1 MIAQWRALAWSALVL
16 VAMAGTVRGQ
26 QESPGDQEIAGAIAR
41 GVDFL
46 KTSQDPD
53 GYWNDPEQQG
63 HRLGVTA
70 LAGLALLE
78 NGVARDDSEITTAR
92 AVVSTLAKESDQ
104 TYDLVLAILFL
115 ARAQQASRGEADT
128 LIQALGRRLALG
140 DHAGSWD
147 YAVPRQE
154 PESRGAP
161 DRVRRKESRKA
172 GRRSQ
177 PNWIQGDNSNTQFAL
192 LGLWAAGRHGFD
204 ADEGLESIDNHFRST
219 QRDDGHWG
227 YKAGMPG
234 SDAMS
239 CAGLMGLAIAA
250 SRPSL
255 AERQT
260 ARARGAALAAD
271 PAFIKALSAV
281 SRDARRSG
289 PGADIYYLWSLERVC
304 VALGLLSLDGFDWYA
319 HGARILV
326 DRQQDDGSWRN
337 DPWGGRFPGTSLALL
352 FLRKANLAFEI
363 DRVLRLPK
371 RGSETELV
379 ATAARDA
386 QEPAVPTAPDT
397 AAPASSPPAPAE
409 PAGEAGKDDVR
420 VVVTGASEQSFPKIS
435 VQFEVK
441 RPDGSFLLDAGRDD
455 FRVTEDGRDVDLV
468 DFQAPRTTELIPTTL
483 VLVVDRSK
491 SMEEEDRIGGLKRA
505 VASFLEKLP
514 EGSRVAVIAFGSEIN
529 RLSLFTTDR
538 GLIKKAV
545 DALEPD
551 GSTCFY
557 DAVADAL
564 ELLKAE
570 SGRRAVLA
578 LTDGEDTSSQS
589 ANLESVIASA
599 RRLGL
604 PVYTLGLGSE
614 DEIESADLRRL
625 AASTRGQYYP
635 ARSADQLREI
645 YEQIAERIGASYTLL
660 YQTDHPVPDGT
671 LRPIRI
677 SYRGSR
683 AVGEAAVFIPG
694 MVVPVGGW
702 SPLFLGLVAGLT
714 ALIVLPGMLS
724 RRNKAR
730 MG

>member
-1 MIAQWRALAWSALVL
+1 MIARLRAPVWSALVL
-16 VAMAGTVRGQ
+16 LSMAGMAQGQ
-26 QESPGDQEIAGAIAR
+26 QQSPTDQEIAQAIAR

-46 KTSQDPD
+46 KDNQDPD
-53 GYWNDPEQQG
+53 GYWDDPEQG
-63 HRLGVTA
+63 PHRLGVTA

-78 NGVARDDSEITTAR
+78 NGVARDSLEIAKAR
-92 AVVSTLAKESDQ
+92 TVVSALVRESDQ
-104 TYDLVLAILFL
+104 TYDLALAILFL
-115 ARAQQASRGEADT
+115 ARAQQGSRGDADA
-128 LIQALGRRLALG
+128 LIQSLGQRLARG
-140 DHAGSWD
+140 DHVGSWD
-147 YAVPRQE
+147 YTVPRGE
-154 PESRGAP
+154 PESRNTP
-161 DRVRRKESRKA
+161 SRSRRTEGRKA
-172 GRRSQ
+172 ARRSQ
-177 PNWIQGDNSNTQFAL
+177 PLWIQGDNSNTQFAL
-192 LGLWAAGRHGFD
+192 LGLWAAGRHGFNP
-204 ADEGLESIDNHFRST
+204 DESLESIDNHFRST
-219 QRDDGHWG
+219 QLDDGHWG
-227 YKAGMPG
+227 YRLGMPG
-234 SDAMS
+234 TEAMS

-271 PAFIKALSAV
+271 PAFIKALRAV
-281 SRDARRSG
+281 SRDARRSSSRS
-289 PGADIYYLWSLERVC
+289 DIYYLWSLERVC

-326 DRQQDDGSWRN
+326 DRQENDGSWRN
-337 DPWGGRFPGTSLALL
+337 DRWGGRFPGTSLALL

-371 RGSETELV
+371 PRGETELV
-379 ATAARDA
+379 ATAAMRSQD
-386 QEPAVPTAPDT
+386 PAGPTPGAADPVPA
-397 AAPASSPPAPAE
+397 PPAPAE
-409 PAGEAGKDDVR
+409 PPGEAGKDDVR
-420 VVVTGASEQSFPKIS
+420 VVVTGASEQSFPKIT

-455 FRVTEDGRDVDLV
+455 FRVTEDGRDVDVV
-468 DFQAPRTTELIPTTL
+468 DFQAPRTKELIPTTL

-514 EGSRVAVIAFGSEIN
+514 EGSQVAVIAFGSEIH

-538 GLIKKAV
+538 ARIKKAI

-625 AASTRGQYYP
+625 ASSTRGQYYP
-635 ARSADQLREI
+635 ARSADQLRAI
-645 YEQIAERIGASYTLL
+645 YEQIAERIRSSYTLL
-660 YQTDHPVPDGT
+660 YQSDHPVPDGT

-694 MVVPVGGW
+694 MVVPAAGW
-702 SPLFLGLVAGLT
+702 SPLFLGLVAALT
-714 ALIVLPGMLS
+714 VLVVLPGKLT
-724 RRNKAR
+724 RRNKAHQ
-730 MG
+730 G